1 MKLVVTGGAGFIGSH
16 VAESLVRNKY
26 DVTIVD
32 NLSNGSFNNLESIKD
47 KIEFINLDILDY
59 EGLKKSLKN
68 VDYVFHHA
76 ALTSIQD
83 SLTQRK
89 KCVDVNVKGTENIFK
104 IAQEFRFKV
113 IFASSAAI
121 YGNAKEIPI
130 KEESTKDPI
139 NPYGETK
146 LESEKLSEFY
156 AKKGVSIIG
165 LRYFNVYGKRQNMAY
180 SDVITKFLET
190 LKHKKPLTIH
200 GDGLQTRDFVFVED
214 VVEANLLAMKSNV
227 NHALINI
234 GSGIAT
240 SINELADMVMQLS
253 AFEIDPIHDGEL
265 EGEIRSSQAE
275 ISLAKQLLA
284 WTPKTKLENW
294 LEQAIL

>member
-16 VAESLVRNKY
+16 IAESLVRNKY

-32 NLSNGSFNNLESIKD
+32 NSSNVNFNNLQSIKD
-47 KIEFINLDILDY
+47 KIEFSNIDILNY

-68 VDYVFHHA
+68 SDCVFHHA
-76 ALTSIQD
+76 ALTSVQD
-83 SLTQRK
+83 SFTQQQK
-89 KCVDVNVKGTENIFK
+89 YVDVNVKGTENIFK
-104 IAQEFRFKV
+104 IAQEYGFKV

-121 YGNAKEIPI
+121 YGNAKQIPI
-130 KEESTKDPI
+130 TEESAKHPI
-139 NPYGETK
+139 NPYGKTK

-165 LRYFNVYGKRQNMAY
+165 LRYFNVYGLRQNKAY
-180 SDVITKFLET
+180 AGVITKFLEMI
-190 LKHKKPLTIH
+190 KHKKPLVIH
-200 GDGLQTRDFVFVED
+200 GDGFQTRDFVFVED
-214 VVEANLLAMKSNV
+214 VVEANLLAMKSSM

-240 SINELADMVMQLS
+240 SINELADMIMQLS
-253 AFEIDPIHDGEL
+253 DLKIGPIHDDAL

-275 ISLAKQLLA
+275 IGLAKKLLG
-284 WTPKTKLENW
+284 WTPKTRLENW
-294 LEQAIL
+294 LENVIL